1 MAFVFGIEGVPIFE
15 MLFVISLLLLIG
27 LIFILLELRRMG
39 SLITKEKSDL
49 QRFEQDLKT
58 FEGHTGKKSTD
69 KLVDYVK
76 SAVAKG
82 LSHDQIENSLMLR
95 GWPKEEIDKILT
107 ELGK

>member
-39 SLITKEKSDL
+39 ALITKEKSDL
-49 QRFEQDLKT
+49 KRFEEDLKT
-58 FEGHTGKKSTD
+58 FENDSGKKSTN

-76 SAVAKG
+76 SAIAKG
-82 LSHDQIENSLMLR
+82 LTHDKIEESLMLR
-95 GWPKEEIDKILT
+95 GWPKEEIDKILA